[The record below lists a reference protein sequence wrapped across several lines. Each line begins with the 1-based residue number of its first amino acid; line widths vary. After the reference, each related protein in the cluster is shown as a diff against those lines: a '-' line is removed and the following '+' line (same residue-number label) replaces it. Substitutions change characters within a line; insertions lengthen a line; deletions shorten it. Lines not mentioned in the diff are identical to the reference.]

1 MWPTCSMPSTRPLAL
16 VPVPSAP
23 MSHRPADERQI
34 EGGERVLIPALCGNV
49 RQRVLLAE
57 DAHVSAALV
66 LQCRVAAPPRGAILQ
81 DHADRVLVALAR
93 TAQVAVADVD
103 HERAVADGGQDRFSV
118 RIDLLDDSVGR
129 VSASGELGVAA
140 LEERQTTGVPARGFD
155 QVIVAVIA
163 AHHVDAV
170 ALQGSV
176 LVEANGEPEVGLAIS
191 SERGYPPAARHSSIG
206 APVVDCQTGIRGGR
220 LPARLGFDA
229 GSHGVLSRKTIKSD
243 ERVPL
248 TVDSGNLVENRRAHE
263 IVLLEHA
270 EADTESSDILASV

>member
-16 VPVPSAP
+16 VPVPLRPCRIDPPTDGRSKAGRECSSPPSAE
-23 MSHRPADERQI
+23 MS
-34 EGGERVLIPALCGNV
+34 

-103 HERAVADGGQDRFSV
+103 NERAVAGGEHDCFSV
-118 RIDLLDDSVGR
+118 RIDLLDNRVGR

-155 QVIVAVIA
+155 QVVVAVIA
-163 AHHVDAV
+163 AQHVDAV

-191 SERGYPPAARHSSIG
+191 AERGYPPATRHPSIG
-206 APVVDCQTGIRGGR
+206 APVIGCQAGVRRGCE
-220 LPARLGFDA
+220 PARERLDG
-229 GSHGVLSRKTIKSD
+229 GSHGVWSHSQTIQYD
-243 ERVPL
+243 Q
-248 TVDSGNLVENRRAHE
+248 
-263 IVLLEHA
+263 
-270 EADTESSDILASV
+270 